1 MDAHQVFRSDGTVA
15 CLQTSGERR
24 DCCRVPVHP
33 RTLNTVA
40 SRPGPVEEVHKGF

>member
-1 MDAHQVFRSDGTVA
+1 MDAYQVFRSDGTVA

-24 DCCRVPVHP
+24 DRCRVPVHP

-40 SRPGPVEEVHKGF
+40 SRPSLVEEIRKGF